1 MRRAAQFAVVLLLL
15 AVVSRAEVID
25 RIAAVVNGEPILQ
38 SDWEIALRCEAFLA
52 QRPLDLSPQAA
63 RPVLDR
69 LIDQELLQQQI
80 RSFHLQPISQNEVRS
95 RLQQVRQQIPGAASD
110 AGWQAALQHY
120 GINEAELSQRAAEQL
135 AITRFVDLRLR
146 PTVRLDR
153 ASIETYYRDKLLPEL
168 KKKGAGEV
176 PLAQVTRQI
185 EEILSQERMDTML
198 NEWLRELRQQS
209 EIKINLPPGSPSPG
223 QEAR

>member
-1 MRRAAQFAVVLLLL
+1 MRRAVQLAVVLLLV
-15 AVVSRAEVID
+15 AVVSPAEVID
-25 RIAAVVNGEPILQ
+25 RIVAVVNGEPILQ
-38 SDWEIALRCEAFLA
+38 SDWDIALRSEAFLA
-52 QRPLDLSPQAA
+52 QRPLDLRPQAA
-63 RPVLDR
+63 RAVLDR
-69 LIDQELLQQQI
+69 LIDQELLRQQI
-80 RSFHLQPISQNEVRS
+80 RSFHVQPVSPDDLRS
-95 RLQQVRQQIPGAASD
+95 RLQQIRAQIPGAATD
-110 AGWQAALQHY
+110 AGWQAALQGY
-120 GINEAELSQRAAEQL
+120 GINQAELSQRVAEQL
-135 AITRFVDLRLR
+135 AINRFVDLRLR

-153 ASIETYYRDKLLPEL
+153 ASIEAYYRDKLLPEL

-209 EIKINLPPGSPSPG
+209 EIKLSLPPGFASPA